1 MKQRYNKKKNKIK
14 INYFFFIYYENVS
27 NIYYPQIIQNFMHTG
42 KRIII
47 YTINIIMIFFYILIK
62 LLYTCKINIL
72 RNLSH
77 VKEIYIYKFLDYKQ
91 FKSLREYGI
100 NIIYKYIFKYF
111 NKIYHFIKVLNIE
124 MTKFY
129 LCIFKMK

>member
-77 VKEIYIYKFLDYKQ
+77 Q

>member
-27 NIYYPQIIQNFMHTG
+27 NIYYPQIIQNFMH
-42 KRIII
+42 
-47 YTINIIMIFFYILIK
+47 N
-62 LLYTCKINIL
+62 
-72 RNLSH
+72 
-77 VKEIYIYKFLDYKQ
+77 YKQ

>member
-1 MKQRYNKKKNKIK
+1 
-14 INYFFFIYYENVS
+14 
-27 NIYYPQIIQNFMHTG
+27 MHTG

-47 YTINIIMIFFYILIK
+47 STINIIMIFFYILIK